1 VGNVLLGASLGFLGL
16 GAKPPSPEWGA
27 MISDGQ
33 SYILSSWWLATLPGV
48 AIVIVGVG
56 FSLLG
61 DGLAD
66 FFRADD

>member
-1 VGNVLLGASLGFLGL
+1 
-16 GAKPPSPEWGA
+16 

-33 SYILSSWWLATLPGV
+33 SYILSSWWLATMPGV

>member
-1 VGNVLLGASLGFLGL
+1 
-16 GAKPPSPEWGA
+16 

-66 FFRADD
+66 VFRADD